1 MRENLESISKQ
12 QLCEG
17 IEEQQGLYSKK
28 LIEYMYSL
36 VNLESS
42 ILKREN
48 FSESE
53 LEVLG
58 DIELFR
64 QITNFNIYYKTI
76 DIYRKCAIEAR
87 KLDRLKFECTPYRRE
102 KSIYLKDENQTDLL
116 ISIKKL
122 ADLDSCSSGYEI
134 DYYRKPNGNGLFE
147 RFGQYFEENNDLD
160 HFEIQGDNRKIKTY
174 PYIRSRVLRYDKLE
188 RND

>member
-1 MRENLESISKQ
+1 MEENLECINKQ

-17 IEEQQGLYSKK
+17 IKEQQGLYSKK

-42 ILKREN
+42 ILKRET

-53 LEVLG
+53 LEVLR

-76 DIYRKCAIEAR
+76 DIYTKCAIEAR
-87 KLDRLKFECTPYRRE
+87 KLDKLKFECTPYRRE
-102 KSIYLKDENQTDLL
+102 KSIYLKDGDQIDLL
-116 ISIKKL
+116 VSMKRL
-122 ADLDSCSSGYEI
+122 ADLDSYSNGYEI
-134 DYYRKPNGNGLFE
+134 DYYRKPNEKGLFE
-147 RFGQYFEENNDLD
+147 RFGLCFEESNDLD
-160 HFEIQGDNRKIKTY
+160 NFEIEEDNRKIKTY
-174 PYIRSRVLRYDKLE
+174 PHIRSRVLRFDKIE